1 MTQQEFQKRFGG
13 EIVDGWLVFKGN
25 LYCSNNQL
33 KSLPD
38 NLKVGG
44 NLYCSNNQLTSLPD
58 NLKVKGNLYCYYN
71 QL

>member
-13 EIVDGWLVFKGN
+13 EIVDGWLVFKGD
-25 LYCSNNQL
+25 LDCSNDQL
-33 KSLPD
+33 TSLPD
-38 NLKVGG
+38 NLKVKGD
-44 NLYCSNNQLTSLPD
+44 LHCLHNQLTSLPD